1 MTSYQKTESEEAPE
15 REARW
20 PCPSARCP
28 PHSAPVNSLLYPPPK
43 HLPPPPCASESLI
56 SISYEPDW
64 GRYEESG
71 YRPVRAPPRQ
81 DHFVGGSAHLPARFC
96 SCRCWALTC
105 SFGLL
110 RRTSPPL
117 LRPPS
122 RKRSEMDHSFATGKE
137 LGMVPSPSGVCAP
150 NLISAVE
157 LGFTDGERPEER
169 NLKLQQTHWENILG
183 EISRFLPG
191 CWKSL

>member
-1 MTSYQKTESEEAPE
+1 M
-15 REARW
+15 
-20 PCPSARCP
+20 
-28 PHSAPVNSLLYPPPK
+28 
-43 HLPPPPCASESLI
+43 PPCASESLI

-71 YRPVRAPPRQ
+71 YRPVRALPRQ
-81 DHFVGGSAHLPARFC
+81 DHFVGGSAHLRARFC

-137 LGMVPSPSGVCAP
+137 LGTVPSPSGVCAP

-183 EISRFLPG
+183 EISRFLLG